1 MSVQIRGVSANIAD
15 VDSSN
20 RLLVKPSATMA
31 DAAPAVMITEVDP
44 GTQTGSAVR
53 RRLEVGPN
61 GRLRAGVDQILFH
74 ELFTNGQQNT
84 SQFLGVN
91 STMSATQTI
100 AGLIINSSNTLTTNT
115 HCRIYS
121 QRFFQ
126 IQGDMALEVITR
138 ARLTLTPQSGQVIE
152 FGLQAMPANM
162 ADPQD
167 GIYFRYNSAGALQGV
182 VMINGAEVATASL
195 PIPTVGAAHKYST
208 VITPNAV
215 EFWIDDTLQGVVNVP
230 VAAAN
235 TGVFGHGQLVFRMYN
250 ATAVAGAQQLQVFRC
265 TVTQWDIHPRL
276 PELHLKALAGYNAIQ
291 QSPTGT
297 PPGQLANRV
306 NSTAPVSATL
316 SNTAAGY
323 TTLGGAFQFAAVAG
337 AETDYALFG
346 FLVPAQSAT
355 AAGKNLVILG
365 VNISTYNTG
374 AAVATTPTLLEWY
387 AAVGSTNVSLATGET
402 AIGATP
408 AKAPRR
414 TALGVQSFAVGDAV
428 GKVVDPVS
436 ADFPVPLVAHPGEYV
451 HIILRMPLGAAT
463 ASQIIRGNVRIN
475 GYWE

>member
-1 MSVQIRGVSANIAD
+1 MSVQVRGTSANIAD

-20 RLLVKPSATMA
+20 RLLVKPSSTIA
-31 DAAPAVMITEVDP
+31 DAAPTVMITEVDP
-44 GTQTGSAVR
+44 GTQTGNATR

-61 GRLRAGVDQILFH
+61 GRLRAGIDQILFH
-74 ELFTNGQQNT
+74 ELFTTGQQNS
-84 SQFLGVN
+84 SQFLGLN
-91 STMSATQTI
+91 ATMNAAQSI
-100 AGLIINSSNTLTTNT
+100 AGLIINSNNTLSSSA

-126 IQGDMALEVITR
+126 MQGDMALEAIIR

-152 FGLQAMPANM
+152 FGLQAMPSNV

-167 GIYFRYNSAGALQGV
+167 GIYFRYNSAGVLQGV
-182 VMINGAEVATASL
+182 VMIYGAEVATASL
-195 PIPTVGAAHKYST
+195 PIPAAGVAHKYST

-215 EFWIDDTLQGVVNVP
+215 EFWIDDTLQGIVDVP
-230 VAAAN
+230 AAAAN
-235 TGVFGHGQLVFRMYN
+235 TGVFGHGQLIFRMYN

-291 QSPTGT
+291 QSPAGT
-297 PPGQLANRV
+297 SGQLANRA
-306 NSTAPVSATL
+306 NSTAPISATL

-346 FLVPAQSAT
+346 FLVPAQSVT
-355 AAGKNLVILG
+355 VAGKNLVILG
-365 VNISTYNTG
+365 INISAYNTG

-387 AAVGSTNVSLATGET
+387 AAVGGTGVSLAGTET
-402 AIGATP
+402 ALGA
-408 AKAPRR
+408 APSKGARR
-414 TALGVQSFAVGDAV
+414 IALGVQSFAVGDPV

-463 ASQIIRGNVRIN
+463 ASQIIRGNVRIV

>member
-1 MSVQIRGVSANIAD
+1 MSVQIRGASANIAD

-44 GTQTGSAVR
+44 GTQTGNATR

-61 GRLRAGVDQILFH
+61 GRLRAGIDQILFH
-74 ELFTNGQQNT
+74 ELFTAAQQNS
-84 SQFLGVN
+84 SQFLGIN

-100 AGLIINSSNTLTTNT
+100 AGLIINSSNTLTIAT

-126 IQGDMALEVITR
+126 MQGDMALEVITR

-152 FGLQAMPANM
+152 FGLQAMPANT

-167 GIYFRYNSAGALQGV
+167 GIYFRYNSAGVLQGV
-182 VMINGAEVATASL
+182 VMINGAEAATASL
-195 PIPTVGAAHKYST
+195 PIPAAGVAHKYST

-230 VAAAN
+230 AAAAN
-235 TGVFGHGQLVFRMYN
+235 TGVFGHGQLIFRMYN

-265 TVTQWDIHPRL
+265 TITQWDIHPRL

-291 QSPTGT
+291 QSPTGA
-297 PPGQLANRV
+297 PGQLANRA

-346 FLVPAQSAT
+346 FLVPAQSST
-355 AAGKNLVILG
+355 VAGKNLVILG

-374 AAVATTPTLLEWY
+374 AAVATAPTLLEWY
-387 AAVGSTNVSLATGET
+387 ASAGATGVSLATAET
-402 AIGATP
+402 ALGATP
-408 AKAPRR
+408 SKTPRR
-414 TALGVQSFAVGDAV
+414 IALGVQSFAVGDPI
-428 GKVVDPVS
+428 GKVVNPVD

-463 ASQIIRGNVRIN
+463 ASQIIRGNVRIV

>member
-1 MSVQIRGVSANIAD
+1 MSVQVRGTSANIAD
-15 VDSSN
+15 VDNSN
-20 RLLVKPSATMA
+20 RLLVKPSATIE
-31 DAAPAVMITEVDP
+31 DAAPTVVISEVDP
-44 GTQTGSAVR
+44 GSQTGNATR

-61 GRLRAGVDQILFH
+61 GRLRTGVDQILFH
-74 ELFTNGQQNT
+74 ELFTNGQHNS
-84 SQFLGVN
+84 SQFLGTN

-100 AGLIINSSNTLTTNT
+100 AGLIINSSNTLSTSA

-126 IQGDMALEVITR
+126 MQGDMALEVITR

-152 FGLQAMPANM
+152 FGLQAMPANT

-167 GIYFRYNSAGALQGV
+167 GVYFRYNSAGALQGV

-195 PIPTVGAAHKYST
+195 PIPTVGVAHKYSA

-215 EFWIDDTLQGVVNVP
+215 EFWIDDVLQGIVNAP
-230 VAAAN
+230 AAAAN
-235 TGVFGHGQLVFRMYN
+235 TGVFGHGQLLFRMYN
-250 ATAVAGAQQLQVFRC
+250 ATPVAAAQQLQVFRC

-291 QSPTGT
+291 QSPTST
-297 PPGQLANRV
+297 PGQLANRS
-306 NSTAPVSATL
+306 NSAAPVSATL

-355 AAGKNLVILG
+355 VAGKNLVILG
-365 VNISTYNTG
+365 INISTYNTG

-387 AAVGSTNVSLATGET
+387 AAVGSTGVSLATT
-402 AIGATP
+402 DSALASTP
-408 AKAPRR
+408 SKGPRR
-414 TALGVQSFAVGDAV
+414 IALGVQSFAVGDPV

-451 HIILRMPLGAAT
+451 HIILRMPIATAT
-463 ASQIIRGNVRIN
+463 ASQIIRGSVRIN

>member
-1 MSVQIRGVSANIAD
+1 MSVQIRGASANIAD

-31 DAAPAVMITEVDP
+31 DAAPAVMITEVDS
-44 GTQTGSAVR
+44 GTQTGNATR

-61 GRLRAGVDQILFH
+61 GRLRAGIDQILFH
-74 ELFTNGQQNT
+74 ELFTTGQQNS

-100 AGLIINSSNTLTTNT
+100 AGLIINSSNTLTTST

-126 IQGDMALEVITR
+126 IQGDMALEVIIR

-152 FGLQAMPANM
+152 FGLQAMPANT

-167 GIYFRYNSAGALQGV
+167 GSYFRYNSAGELKGV
-182 VMINGAEVATASL
+182 VMINGAEAATASL
-195 PIPTVGAAHKYST
+195 PIPTVGVAHKYST

-215 EFWIDDTLQGVVNVP
+215 EFWIDDVLQGIVDVP
-230 VAAAN
+230 AAAAN
-235 TGVFGHGQLVFRMYN
+235 TGVFGHGQLIFRMYN
-250 ATAVAGAQQLQVFRC
+250 VTPVAAAQQLQVFRC

-291 QSPTGT
+291 QSPTGA
-297 PPGQLANRV
+297 PGLLANRT
-306 NSTAPVSATL
+306 NSAAPTSATL

-355 AAGKNLVILG
+355 VAGKNLVILG
-365 VNISTYNTG
+365 INISAYNTG

-387 AAVGSTNVSLATGET
+387 AAVGGTGVSLATTET
-402 AIGATP
+402 ALGATP
-408 AKAPRR
+408 SKMPRR
-414 TALGVQSFAVGDAV
+414 IALGVQSFAVGDPI
-428 GKVVDPVS
+428 GKVVNPVD

-451 HIILRMPLGAAT
+451 HIILRMPLGTAT
-463 ASQIIRGNVRIN
+463 ASQIIRGNVRVV

>member
-1 MSVQIRGVSANIAD
+1 MSVQIRGASANIAD

-44 GTQTGSAVR
+44 GTQTGNATR

-61 GRLRAGVDQILFH
+61 GRLRAGIDQILFH
-74 ELFTNGQQNT
+74 ELFTTGQQNS
-84 SQFLGVN
+84 SQFLGLN
-91 STMSATQTI
+91 ATMSATQTI
-100 AGLIINSSNTLTTNT
+100 AGLIINSSNTLTINT

-126 IQGDMALEVITR
+126 MQGDMALEIIIR

-152 FGLQAMPANM
+152 LGLQAMPANT

-167 GIYFRYNSAGALQGV
+167 GIYFRYNSAGVLQGV
-182 VMINGAEVATASL
+182 VMINGAEAATASL
-195 PIPTVGAAHKYST
+195 PIPAAGVAHKYST

-230 VAAAN
+230 AAAAN
-235 TGVFGHGQLVFRMYN
+235 TGVFGHGQLIFRMYN

-265 TVTQWDIHPRL
+265 TITQWDIHPRL

-291 QSPTGT
+291 QGPAVN
-297 PPGQLANRV
+297 PPGQLANRI

-355 AAGKNLVILG
+355 VAGKNLVILG
-365 VNISTYNTG
+365 VNISAYNTG
-374 AAVATTPTLLEWY
+374 AAVATAPTLLEWY
-387 AAVGSTNVSLATGET
+387 ASVGATNVSLATSET
-402 AIGATP
+402 ALGATP
-408 AKAPRR
+408 SKGARR
-414 TALGVQSFAVGDAV
+414 IALGVQSFAVGDPI
-428 GKVVDPVS
+428 GKVVNPVD

-463 ASQIIRGNVRIN
+463 ASQIIRGNVRIV